1 MRLGIVFTLGK
12 GARDAQASLGQD
24 LADVNADGTAQLP
37 LATTV
42 VFDAAG
48 TIAWM
53 DVHPD
58 YTGRSEPADILA
70 AVDRAVA
77 PSLDVEK

>member
-1 MRLGIVFTLGK
+1 M
-12 GARDAQASLGQD
+12 
-24 LADVNADGTAQLP
+24 
-37 LATTV
+37 V
-42 VFDAAG
+42 VDAAG

-58 YTGRSEPADILA
+58 YTSRSEPADILA